1 MKKCLILILLALV
14 CRMALASNPTWPAF
28 DTNLNTLNPSN
39 PLPSGYIAPNTN
51 VIATRT
57 WVTNNVH
64 GDTNIVENP
73 YTTNS
78 TANANAY
85 STNNVAD
92 YKGAAHDATNG
103 LGSAAFKNISFFDL
117 AGSATAVTNG
127 YPWGSLYDPSGAAQ
141 AATNALGSAAF
152 ASKGS
157 FVASTNGIA
166 DGLTRT
172 VASTNFAISQPSAGT
187 TNVEAINSSGVEIAV
202 PFADFSGGGS
212 GDFGFTNGIN
222 TNAPIG
228 FYYYDTN
235 HFGIGT
241 NSPVGNKSFGSASTN
256 NTGDFDTNGAAAASS
271 IITSNALVSTIN
283 ALPYTIKL
291 SSTNGIF
298 TPTSNGSGQTN
309 WTFTL
314 TNLAGLDA
322 GFVKLVDARGQT
334 NTGTI
339 SLDAGNIHT
348 DIYGGNPSILGTRV
362 QEGFGTTASGSQA
375 HAEGN
380 DTTASGGLSHAEG
393 NSTTASGGN
402 SHAEGSFTI
411 AAGQDSHSEGLSNVV
426 DSTGGVG
433 VGDHAEG
440 VDNFVSA
447 DYAHVEGFSN
457 TNTGYYTHVEGAS
470 NYVDAIFGHAE
481 GWNNQANG
489 YGTHAE
495 GIGNIASF
503 IGLGAVTAAHAE
515 GYGTTAEG
523 ANSHSEGSNTLAYG
537 VDSYAGGAN
546 STASNNSYAWSDGT
560 ALISPSNNT
569 YSVTATNGVY
579 LNGGVTGIHGNG
591 LSLTNIPISGINTN
605 GGSAGQVATVSGG
618 SVVWSTP
625 TSGTV
630 TGATLAFPNTSL
642 TGAVSTANG
651 SIGLTIG
658 LTNTPT
664 LNGNNTLTGSNGFMG
679 GVTLTNTGGS
689 TALTVKGDTTNTG
702 ESDWEWSGSA
712 GYGGLILNKPD
723 GSGNPSDSIQ
733 LGGYITF
740 LTAHSAA
747 IENELS
753 ALYPGMILS
762 PMDVQNG
769 IVIGNQANATSWP
782 IGVYRV
788 DVNNNGSGHYTNS
801 IFPGGDREFGIN
813 GLGKVTIQNLQN
825 AINGGEGTTNGLLW
839 LNTATTPGTTNTID
853 YGFKNSG
860 TYYEQGFSQ
869 DSGDSNFLGNTA
881 FIQTTNG
888 AITQFPLSTVN
899 AANLNYGT
907 LLLSALP
914 VGMTNLFTYSTN
926 QISVWTAPV
935 SFMNGTYTYFG
946 GGVFT
951 NGVADA
957 GAATFVYTNG
967 TGGQIWSNFTALG
980 IINAVGTSRNRWY
993 MSGTTNVAVTANGT
1007 NGWYIDT
1014 ATFVAHPTVYGQ
1026 QINWS
1031 INAAGADGSGGL
1043 ASAYGDTL
1051 PISCPA
1057 IASLNAATN
1066 AAASTVVLNP
1076 LTINTYYTNLT
1087 GGRLLVFVNYILTDS
1102 AVSGDPGLVITN
1114 LSSGETQTLSNT
1126 VATATI
1132 SEHETLFYMSPN
1144 SIVLATN
1151 VSSGSASAS
1160 IASSSGRIQ

>member
-1 MKKCLILILLALV
+1 
-14 CRMALASNPTWPAF
+14 MALASNPSWAAF
-28 DTNLNTLNPSN
+28 DTNLFTFNPSS

-241 NSPVGNKSFGSASTN
+241 NSPIANAQFGSASTN
-256 NTGDFDTNGAAAASS
+256 ATGDFDTNGAATASS
-271 IITSNALVSTIN
+271 IITSNSLITKIN
-283 ALPYTIKL
+283 GLPYTIGL

-298 TPTSNGSGQTN
+298 TPTVNGSGQTN
-309 WTFTL
+309 WTFTI

-322 GFVKLVDARGQT
+322 GFVKLVDTRGQT

-362 QEGFGTTASGSQA
+362 QEGIGTTASGTQA
-375 HAEGN
+375 
-380 DTTASGGLSHAEG
+380 HAEG
-393 NSTTASGGN
+393 NSTTASGAY

-440 VDNFVSA
+440 VDNYVSA

-457 TNTGYYTHVEGAS
+457 TNTAYYSHVEGAS

-503 IGLGAVTAAHAE
+503 KGLGAVTAAHAE

-664 LNGNNTLTGSNGFMG
+664 LNGNNTFTGANTHNGVETFNSSNAFNNGASFTNQGGPTANAVTINGTAYWPTNGMG
-679 GVTLTNTGGS
+679 YNVPFPTTIGAWGISSGG
-689 TALTVKGDTTNTG
+689 
-702 ESDWEWSGSA
+702 
-712 GYGGLILNKPD
+712 
-723 GSGNPSDSIQ
+723 
-733 LGGYITF
+733 F
-740 LTAHSAA
+740 LTLNA
-747 IENELS
+747 NLS
-753 ALYPGMILS
+753 LNNINGPPEMSSYIC
-762 PMDVQNG
+762 DVPLG
-769 IVIGNQANATSWP
+769 LL
-782 IGVYRV
+782 
-788 DVNNNGSGHYTNS
+788 
-801 IFPGGDREFGIN
+801 GIN
-813 GLGKVTIQNLQN
+813 GFPNIALYHSVSTN
-825 AINGGEGTTNGLLW
+825 GTTWPYANS
-839 LNTATTPGTTNTID
+839 ATNYDFPLGDMTFIVGSRQEIVFNSAANTIPVNGEPTWNYPSFVFGSAQLSAGNNWSPTNY
-853 YGFKNSG
+853 YGWDLQSGSKITFGPMTNAAFEIPANSQTIPDSVTG
-860 TYYEQGFSQ
+860 QVMNAFSV
-869 DSGDSNFLGNTA
+869 N
-881 FIQTTNG
+881 TNG
-888 AITQFPLSTVN
+888 AVTAALSSVN

-914 VGMTNLFTYSTN
+914 QGLTNIVTFSTN
-926 QISVWTAPV
+926 NFPV
-935 SFMNGTYTYFG
+935 QNSPMSFMNGTYTYFG

-980 IINAVGTSRNRWY
+980 IINVVGTSHNRWY
-993 MSGTTNVAVTANGT
+993 MSGTTNVAVTANST
-1007 NGWYIDT
+1007 NGRYIDLNG
-1014 ATFVAHPTVYGQ
+1014 FVSNPTVYGQ

-1031 INAAGADGSGGL
+1031 IYSVGADGSGGL

-1051 PISCPA
+1051 PVSYPA
-1057 IASLNAATN
+1057 IASLNTAN
-1066 AAASTVVLNP
+1066 AIP
-1076 LTINTYYTNLT
+1076 LGITTNLQFSD
-1087 GGRLLVFVNYILTDS
+1087 GGIGT
-1102 AVSGDPGLVITN
+1102 
-1114 LSSGETQTLSNT
+1114 SNT
-1126 VATATI
+1126 
-1132 SEHETLFYMSPN
+1132 LYW
-1144 SIVLATN
+1144 TN
-1151 VSSGSASAS
+1151 GILEKVTNP
-1160 IASSSGRIQ
+1160 

>member
-28 DTNLNTLNPSN
+28 DTNLNTLNPYS

-433 VGDHAEG
+433 VGVHVEG
-440 VDNFVSA
+440 VDNYVSA

-503 IGLGAVTAAHAE
+503 HGLGAVTAAHAE

-664 LNGNNTLTGSNGFMG
+664 LNASQTFT
-679 GVTLTNTGGS
+679 GVTTFSNQANSYYGVYYGNSSSNQVWYVDSSWTNYTVPIVNDPLAPASNIDELTMSLGTYSIPTNGTQIIYSYPLGLVFKLMPGVYSVTNPIFAAAVIGAGKYQTTLVFYPQTNAVTFVNSRPFNQVGIYLWQSNCLYKDFTYECGIASAGLTNYSTHFLIGG
-689 TALTVKGDTTNTG
+689 TNIANVVID
-702 ESDWEWSGSA
+702 SVDIPS
-712 GYGGLILNKPD
+712 GYGGLD
-723 GSGNPSDSIQ
+723 GLFGDSQ
-733 LGGYITF
+733 
-740 LTAHSAA
+740 
-747 IENELS
+747 
-753 ALYPGMILS
+753 
-762 PMDVQNG
+762 
-769 IVIGNQANATSWP
+769 
-782 IGVYRV
+782 
-788 DVNNNGSGHYTNS
+788 
-801 IFPGGDREFGIN
+801 
-813 GLGKVTIQNLQN
+813 
-825 AINGGEGTTNGLLW
+825 
-839 LNTATTPGTTNTID
+839 TPGTFDVTEQNCNWYLPWDTHTV
-853 YGFKNSG
+853 FSG
-860 TYYEQGFSQ
+860 TGSFHLYNDIDEV
-869 DSGDSNFLGNTA
+869 LG
-881 FIQTTNG
+881 
-888 AITQFPLSTVN
+888 
-899 AANLNYGT
+899 
-907 LLLSALP
+907 
-914 VGMTNLFTYSTN
+914 YSTTLN
-926 QISVWTAPV
+926 PTSICRNFA
-935 SFMNGTYTYFG
+935 GY
-946 GGVFT
+946 GVT
-951 NGVADA
+951 NDIK
-957 GAATFVYTNG
+957 NC
-967 TGGQIWSNFTALG
+967 NFIDL
-980 IINAVGTSRNRWY
+980 
-993 MSGTTNVAVTANGT
+993 GT
-1007 NGWYIDT
+1007 N
-1014 ATFVAHPTVYGQ
+1014 APNF
-1026 QINWS
+1026 
-1031 INAAGADGSGGL
+1031 DGS
-1043 ASAYGDTL
+1043 
-1051 PISCPA
+1051 
-1057 IASLNAATN
+1057 
-1066 AAASTVVLNP
+1066 
-1076 LTINTYYTNLT
+1076 
-1087 GGRLLVFVNYILTDS
+1087 
-1102 AVSGDPGLVITN
+1102 
-1114 LSSGETQTLSNT
+1114 
-1126 VATATI
+1126 
-1132 SEHETLFYMSPN
+1132 
-1144 SIVLATN
+1144 
-1151 VSSGSASAS
+1151 S
-1160 IASSSGRIQ
+1160 IASTPTWTFINCTFTNACPFPTNILMKATSAGTPLAALTISGGILQSNAVFHSGSKFTSIYNFMDWTGFMHDSNTNLVQGL